1 MATATPTT
9 RWLAVAALAGLAGAS
24 WWLSR
29 EATLPAVSRPVA
41 RHEPDYIVE
50 RFTATVMDETG
61 RPRYRLS
68 AERLVRFADD
78 GSHELEKPHLVQ
90 YGNGVPTHTRAARG
104 WMPADRSVIEMRGS
118 VRMARGQDPKGGA
131 GGEIRADTM
140 RIRLDN

>member
-9 RWLAVAALAGLAGAS
+9 RWLAAAALAGIASAS

-29 EATLPAVSRPVA
+29 EAAISPVQKPAAP
-41 RHEPDYIVE
+41 HEPDYIVE
-50 RFTATVMDETG
+50 HFTATVMNEAG

-78 GSHELEKPHLVQ
+78 GSHELEKPYLVQ
-90 YGNGVPTHTRAARG
+90 YGAGAPTHTRAARG
-104 WMPADRSVIEMRGS
+104 WMPADRSVIDMRGA

-140 RIRLDN
+140 RLRLDR